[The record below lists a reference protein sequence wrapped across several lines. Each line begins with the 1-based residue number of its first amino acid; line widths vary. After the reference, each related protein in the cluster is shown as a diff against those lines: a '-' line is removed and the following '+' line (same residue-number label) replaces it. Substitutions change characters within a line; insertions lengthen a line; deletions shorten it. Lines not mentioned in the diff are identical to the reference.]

1 MRGALARMLF
11 VLGRGMAIAVA
22 AQAAAADRFVPAD
35 PHFVVANVR
44 QATPDAELRA
54 LIERWRAAPGDAAS
68 VALARAFLD
77 RARVLREPMYFG
89 RAEAVL
95 ATAARH
101 PRASSEARRLWA
113 ETLQYRHDFTPAEQ
127 LLDDILQQVPLDAA
141 SRTQRA
147 SVRLVRGDFAG
158 ARTDCAR
165 LMVSDASRAVALAC
179 LAESLAGSGR
189 LEQARA
195 LLAAYPVGQSEPAAA
210 RAYFLTVRAELAE
223 RANGF
228 DHAIADYSAAL
239 TLAPLDDSI
248 RASLADALVARG
260 DLADAN
266 ALLRIERPSLALVVR
281 LAGCTHGAE
290 RARLHALA
298 TSWLDLE
305 TARGDAL
312 HNREAAML
320 ALLDGDA
327 VRALAAAE
335 KNFLSQKELPDVR
348 LLARAAAAAGDPAAR
363 ERLTQWLR
371 TTGFADTVTEEI
383 LRARRGG

>member
-1 MRGALARMLF
+1 MLF
-11 VLGRGMAIAVA
+11 VLAQVMAMAVA

-35 PHFVVANVR
+35 PQFVVAHVR
-44 QATPDAELRA
+44 QATPDAQLRA

-77 RARVLREPMYFG
+77 RARALREPMYFG

-101 PRASSEARRLWA
+101 PGASFEARRLWA
-113 ETLQYRHDFTPAEQ
+113 ETLQYRHEFTPAEQ
-127 LLDDILQQVPLDAA
+127 LLDDILRQAPLDAA

-165 LMVSDASRAVALAC
+165 LMASDASRAVALAC
-179 LAESLAGSGR
+179 LAESLAGAGR

-195 LLAAYPVGQSEPAAA
+195 LLAAYPLSQSEPPAA
-210 RAYFLTVRAELAE
+210 RAYLLTVRAELAE
-223 RANGF
+223 RANGL

-260 DLADAN
+260 ELAEAD

-281 LAGCTHGAE
+281 RAGCTHGAE

-298 TSWLDLE
+298 SSWLDLE
-305 TARGDAL
+305 VARGDAL

-320 ALLDGDA
+320 ALQDGDPA
-327 VRALAAAE
+327 RALAAAE
-335 KNFLSQKELPDVR
+335 KNFVSQKELPDVR
-348 LLARAAAAAGDPAAR
+348 TLARAATAAGDPAAR
-363 ERLTQWLR
+363 ERLAQWLR
-371 TTGFADTVTEEI
+371 ATGFVDAVTEEI
-383 LRARRGG
+383 LGSRRRG